1 MKASLFIL
9 TLLLA
14 ISMIL
19 VSCQPS
25 VDSGN
30 DGEIRDN
37 DSTSVGENPNNST
50 NDKENDATIPKD
62 NEDIGENESDVPKNE
77 ENSSSNENGENTDD
91 SDVPKNEENSSSN
104 ENGENT
110 DDSENKENTTPLP
123 EIGTK
128 VGNRFADVTLE
139 TMSGESINT
148 ADLRGKIIILN
159 LWASWCPPCKAE
171 LPDFD
176 RIATEYKDQ
185 VVIVAADV
193 DAGKGGAYSY
203 VQQNFPESD
212 IIFAYDTVY
221 GTAYS
226 LAGGNGYVPYT
237 AIMDQNGVIVY
248 SDSGMLSHT
257 VLVNIIEGLL
267 N

>member
-37 DSTSVGENPNNST
+37 DSASVGDNPNNST
-50 NDKENDATIPKD
+50 NNKEDDDTIPED
-62 NEDIGENESDVPKNE
+62 NENIGKN
-77 ENSSSNENGENTDD
+77 D

-104 ENGENT
+104 ENEENT

-139 TMSGESINT
+139 TMNGESINT
-148 ADLRGKIIILN
+148 ADLRGKIVILN
-159 LWASWCPPCKAE
+159 LWASWCSPCKAE

-176 RIATEYKDQ
+176 RIATEYKDK

-193 DAGKGGAYSY
+193 DAGNGGAYSY

-237 AIMDQNGVIVY
+237 AIIDQNGVIVY

>member
-1 MKASLFIL
+1 
-9 TLLLA
+9 
-14 ISMIL
+14 MIL
-19 VSCQPS
+19 VSCHPS

-37 DSTSVGENPNNST
+37 DSASVGYNPNNSI
-50 NDKENDATIPKD
+50 NDKEDDVTIPED
-62 NEDIGENESDVPKNE
+62 NENIGKN
-77 ENSSSNENGENTDD
+77 D

-104 ENGENT
+104 ENEENT

-139 TMSGESINT
+139 TMNGESINT
-148 ADLRGKIIILN
+148 ADLRGKIVILN
-159 LWASWCPPCKAE
+159 LWASSCSPCKAE

-185 VVIVAADV
+185 VVIVAVDV
-193 DAGKGGAYSY
+193 DAGNGGAYSY

>member
-37 DSTSVGENPNNST
+37 DSASVGDNPNNSI
-50 NDKENDATIPKD
+50 NDKEDDVTIPED
-62 NEDIGENESDVPKNE
+62 NEDIGENE
-77 ENSSSNENGENTDD
+77 

-139 TMSGESINT
+139 TMNGGSINT
-148 ADLRGKIIILN
+148 ADLRGKIVILN

-193 DAGKGGAYSY
+193 DAGNGGAYSY

-226 LAGGNGYVPYT
+226 LAGGNGFVPYT

-248 SDSGMLSHT
+248 SDSGILSHAK
-257 VLVNIIEGLL
+257 LASIIEELL
-267 N
+267 K

>member
-37 DSTSVGENPNNST
+37 DSASVGDNPNNSI
-50 NDKENDATIPKD
+50 NDKEDDVTIPED
-62 NEDIGENESDVPKNE
+62 NENIGEN
-77 ENSSSNENGENTDD
+77 D

-139 TMSGESINT
+139 TMNGESINT
-148 ADLRGKIIILN
+148 ADLRGKIVILN
-159 LWASWCPPCKAE
+159 LWASWCSFCKAE

-193 DAGKGGAYSY
+193 DAGNGGAYSY

>member
-37 DSTSVGENPNNST
+37 DSASVGENPNNST

-62 NEDIGENESDVPKNE
+62 NEDIGENKSDVPE
-77 ENSSSNENGENTDD
+77 
-91 SDVPKNEENSSSN
+91 NEENSSSN

-128 VGNRFADVTLE
+128 VGNRFADVTLD
-139 TMSGESINT
+139 TMNGESINT
-148 ADLRGKIIILN
+148 ADLRGKIVILN
-159 LWASWCPPCKAE
+159 LWATWCPPCKAE

-237 AIMDQNGVIVY
+237 AIIDQNGVIVY

>member
-37 DSTSVGENPNNST
+37 DSASVGDNPNNSI
-50 NDKENDATIPKD
+50 NDKEDDATIPED
-62 NEDIGENESDVPKNE
+62 NEDIGENESDIPKNE
-77 ENSSSNENGENTDD
+77 ENSDSGEEKD
-91 SDVPKNEENSSSN
+91 
-104 ENGENT
+104 
-110 DDSENKENTTPLP
+110 ENTTPLP

-128 VGNRFADVTLE
+128 VGNKFADVTLE
-139 TMSGESINT
+139 TMEGGSINT
-148 ADLRGKIIILN
+148 ADLRGKIVILN

-193 DAGKGGAYSY
+193 DAGNGGAYSY

-226 LAGGNGYVPYT
+226 LAGGNGFVPYT

-257 VLVNIIEGLL
+257 LLVNIIEGLL

>member
-37 DSTSVGENPNNST
+37 DSASVGDNPNNSI
-50 NDKENDATIPKD
+50 NDKEDDATIPKA
-62 NEDIGENESDVPKNE
+62 NEDIGENNSDVPKNE
-77 ENSSSNENGENTDD
+77 EKSDSGEEKD
-91 SDVPKNEENSSSN
+91 
-104 ENGENT
+104 
-110 DDSENKENTTPLP
+110 ENTTPLP

-139 TMSGESINT
+139 TMNGESINT

-193 DAGKGGAYSY
+193 DAGNGGAYSY

>member
-1 MKASLFIL
+1 
-9 TLLLA
+9 
-14 ISMIL
+14 MIL

-37 DSTSVGENPNNST
+37 DSASVGDNPNNSI
-50 NDKENDATIPKD
+50 NDKEDDATIPED
-62 NEDIGENESDVPKNE
+62 NENIGEN
-77 ENSSSNENGENTDD
+77 D

-139 TMSGESINT
+139 TMNGESINT
-148 ADLRGKIIILN
+148 ADLRGKIVILN

-176 RIATEYKDQ
+176 RIATQYKDQ

-193 DAGKGGAYSY
+193 DAGNGGAYSY

>member
-1 MKASLFIL
+1 
-9 TLLLA
+9 
-14 ISMIL
+14 MIL

-37 DSTSVGENPNNST
+37 DSASVGDNPNNSI
-50 NDKENDATIPKD
+50 NDKEDDATIPED
-62 NEDIGENESDVPKNE
+62 NEDIGENESDIPKNE
-77 ENSSSNENGENTDD
+77 ENSDSGEEKD
-91 SDVPKNEENSSSN
+91 
-104 ENGENT
+104 
-110 DDSENKENTTPLP
+110 ENTTPLP

-128 VGNRFADVTLE
+128 VGNKFADVTLE
-139 TMSGESINT
+139 TMEGGSINT
-148 ADLRGKIIILN
+148 ADLRGKIVILN

-193 DAGKGGAYSY
+193 DAGNGGAYSY

-226 LAGGNGYVPYT
+226 LAGGNGFVPYT

-257 VLVNIIEGLL
+257 LLVNIIEGLL

>member
-37 DSTSVGENPNNST
+37 DSASVGDNPNNSA
-50 NDKENDATIPKD
+50 NDKEDYATIPED
-62 NEDIGENESDVPKNE
+62 NEDIGEN
-77 ENSSSNENGENTDD
+77 D

-139 TMSGESINT
+139 TMNGESINT
-148 ADLRGKIIILN
+148 ADLRGKIVILN

-193 DAGKGGAYSY
+193 DAGNGGAYSY

-226 LAGGNGYVPYT
+226 LAGGNGFVPYT

>member
-37 DSTSVGENPNNST
+37 DSASVGEIPNNST
-50 NDKENDATIPKD
+50 NDKENDATIPED
-62 NEDIGENESDVPKNE
+62 DEDIGENNSDVPKNE
-77 ENSSSNENGENTDD
+77 ENPSSNENE
-91 SDVPKNEENSSSN
+91 
-104 ENGENT
+104 ENT
-110 DDSENKENTTPLP
+110 DDSENKENTTTLP

-139 TMSGESINT
+139 TMNGESINT
-148 ADLRGKIIILN
+148 ADLRGKIVILN
-159 LWASWCPPCKAE
+159 LWATWCPPCKAE

-185 VVIVAADV
+185 VVIIAADV

>member
-1 MKASLFIL
+1 
-9 TLLLA
+9 
-14 ISMIL
+14 MIL

-37 DSTSVGENPNNST
+37 DSASVGDNPNNSI
-50 NDKENDATIPKD
+50 NDKEDDVTIPED
-62 NEDIGENESDVPKNE
+62 NENIGEN
-77 ENSSSNENGENTDD
+77 D

-139 TMSGESINT
+139 TMNGESINT
-148 ADLRGKIIILN
+148 ADLRGKIVILN
-159 LWASWCPPCKAE
+159 LWASWCSFCKAE

-193 DAGKGGAYSY
+193 DAGNGGAYSY

>member
-1 MKASLFIL
+1 
-9 TLLLA
+9 
-14 ISMIL
+14 MIL

-30 DGEIRDN
+30 DGEIHEN
-37 DSTSVGENPNNST
+37 NSASVGDNPNNSI
-50 NDKENDATIPKD
+50 NDKEDDTTIPRD
-62 NEDIGENESDVPKNE
+62 NENIGKNDSDVPENE
-77 ENSSSNENGENTDD
+77 ENSDSGEEKD
-91 SDVPKNEENSSSN
+91 
-104 ENGENT
+104 
-110 DDSENKENTTPLP
+110 ENTTPLP

-148 ADLRGKIIILN
+148 ADLRGKIVILN

-226 LAGGNGYVPYT
+226 LAGGNGYIPYT

>member
-37 DSTSVGENPNNST
+37 DSASVGDNPNNSI
-50 NDKENDATIPKD
+50 NDKEDDATIP
-62 NEDIGENESDVPKNE
+62 EDDENIGEN
-77 ENSSSNENGENTDD
+77 D

-139 TMSGESINT
+139 TMNGESINT
-148 ADLRGKIIILN
+148 ADLRGKIVILN

-193 DAGKGGAYSY
+193 DAGNGGAYNY

>member
-1 MKASLFIL
+1 MKASLFII

-30 DGEIRDN
+30 GGEIRDN
-37 DSTSVGENPNNST
+37 DSASVGDNPNNSI
-50 NDKENDATIPKD
+50 NDKEDDTTIPED
-62 NEDIGENESDVPKNE
+62 NEDIGEN
-77 ENSSSNENGENTDD
+77 D
-91 SDVPKNEENSSSN
+91 SDVPENEENSSSN

-193 DAGKGGAYSY
+193 DAGTGSAYSY

>member
-37 DSTSVGENPNNST
+37 DSASVGDNPDNSI
-50 NDKENDATIPKD
+50 NDKEDDATIPED
-62 NEDIGENESDVPKNE
+62 NEYIGENDSDIPKNE
-77 ENSSSNENGENTDD
+77 ENSDSGEEKD
-91 SDVPKNEENSSSN
+91 
-104 ENGENT
+104 
-110 DDSENKENTTPLP
+110 ENTTPLP

-128 VGNRFADVTLE
+128 VGNRFADVTLT
-139 TMSGESINT
+139 TMDGGSLNT
-148 ADLRGKIIILN
+148 ADLRGKIVILN

>member
-9 TLLLA
+9 TFLLA

-30 DGEIRDN
+30 DGEIQDN
-37 DSTSVGENPNNST
+37 DSASVGDNPNNST
-50 NDKENDATIPKD
+50 NDKEDNATIPED
-62 NEDIGENESDVPKNE
+62 NEDIGEN
-77 ENSSSNENGENTDD
+77 D
-91 SDVPKNEENSSSN
+91 SDVPENEENSSSN

>member
-9 TLLLA
+9 ILLLA

-30 DGEIRDN
+30 DSEIRDN
-37 DSTSVGENPNNST
+37 DSASVGDNPNNSI
-50 NDKENDATIPKD
+50 NDKEDDATIPED
-62 NEDIGENESDVPKNE
+62 NENIGKN
-77 ENSSSNENGENTDD
+77 D

-104 ENGENT
+104 ENEENT

-139 TMSGESINT
+139 TMNGESINT
-148 ADLRGKIIILN
+148 ADLRGKIVILN
-159 LWASWCPPCKAE
+159 LWASWCSPCKAE

-193 DAGKGGAYSY
+193 DAGNGGAYSY

>member
-37 DSTSVGENPNNST
+37 DSASVGDNPNNSI
-50 NDKENDATIPKD
+50 NDKEDDATIPED
-62 NEDIGENESDVPKNE
+62 N
-77 ENSSSNENGENTDD
+77 
-91 SDVPKNEENSSSN
+91 
-104 ENGENT
+104 
-110 DDSENKENTTPLP
+110 ENKENTTPLP

-139 TMSGESINT
+139 TMNGGSINT
-148 ADLRGKIIILN
+148 ADLRGKIVILN

-193 DAGKGGAYSY
+193 DAGNGGAYSY

-221 GTAYS
+221 GTAYY

>member
-37 DSTSVGENPNNST
+37 DSASVGDNPNSSDTSKKN
-50 NDKENDATIPKD
+50 NDVIPKD
-62 NEDIGENESDVPKNE
+62 DKDIGENKGNIP
-77 ENSSSNENGENTDD
+77 ENSGDTSEND

-104 ENGENT
+104 ENEENT

-139 TMSGESINT
+139 TMNGESINT
-148 ADLRGKIIILN
+148 ADLRGRIVILN
-159 LWASWCPPCKAE
+159 LWASWCTPCKAE
-171 LPDFD
+171 LPGFD

>member
-37 DSTSVGENPNNST
+37 DSASVGDNPNSSDT
-50 NDKENDATIPKD
+50 SKKNDDVIPKD
-62 NEDIGENESDVPKNE
+62 DEDIGENKGNIPENSGDTSENDSDVPENE
-77 ENSSSNENGENTDD
+77 ENSSSNENE
-91 SDVPKNEENSSSN
+91 
-104 ENGENT
+104 ENT

-128 VGNRFADVTLE
+128 VGNRFADVTLK
-139 TMSGESINT
+139 TMNGESINT
-148 ADLRGKIIILN
+148 ADLRGKIVILN

>member
-30 DGEIRDN
+30 GGEIRDN
-37 DSTSVGENPNNST
+37 DSASVGDNPNNST

-62 NEDIGENESDVPKNE
+62 NEDIGEN
-77 ENSSSNENGENTDD
+77 D